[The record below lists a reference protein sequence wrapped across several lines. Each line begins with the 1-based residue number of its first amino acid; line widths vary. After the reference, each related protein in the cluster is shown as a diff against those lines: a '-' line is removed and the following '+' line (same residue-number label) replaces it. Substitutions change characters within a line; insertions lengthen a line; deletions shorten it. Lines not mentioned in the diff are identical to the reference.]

1 MQPED
6 LGFWGQVGV
15 GIAAIVAGLGAAI
28 GIKKKMPDKKGGDD
42 VAILRSA
49 IADHSIRL
57 TVLETR
63 QANIIEQAAKH
74 QAETRDLCS
83 RIFDRLDKIS
93 DQLGNL
99 RGVR

>member
-15 GIAAIVAGLGAAI
+15 GIAAIFAGLGAAI
-28 GIKKKMPDKKGGDD
+28 GIKKKMPDKKGDD
-42 VAILRSA
+42 VAILHNV

-63 QANIIEQAAKH
+63 QANIIEQAAQH
-74 QAETRDLCS
+74 QAETREICT

-93 DQLGNL
+93 DQISDQ
-99 RGVR
+99 RGSRA